1 MKNDQGKLLT
11 ISLDQLRPF
20 DLNPRIIRNPN
31 YDEIKES
38 IRHRGLEQLPQITRR
53 PGEDFYII
61 ASGGNTRL
69 AILNELW
76 LETHDKKYWNIICH
90 YREWQTDR
98 SIEEGNLEC
107 LLGHLVEN
115 DKRGALT
122 FIERALGVQN
132 AVEIYKKLNSE
143 CYQKD
148 LVNLLSQSGYSVS
161 QTQLSIMSSTIQYL
175 LPYIPELLYSG
186 MSRKN
191 TERLLT
197 LRSNTERFWD
207 KYCQEYLPAPE
218 HQIPLFDD
226 IFAMALTSFNEP
238 TTGFSLEHI
247 QDELTGLVSQTLNVD
262 YNTVALSTDA
272 RAQKCKTILGSEPV
286 PELPD
291 ISEQRCVELKYR
303 DRASPEEFPQG
314 RDDRETD
321 TPSDQPLCVVGE
333 REIMG
338 SDRGTIPASISH
350 YSEPEFSS
358 DHQVK
363 SAPLTD
369 ELFLGRDRQFDT
381 PEALSSLVDQMA
393 WELASNAGLEFLISP
408 ASDGVFD
415 IASPEG
421 ELSNEGKIYWQILS
435 FLAGKLPGSAVI
447 WRQMF
452 IGSPDIPAGFS
463 EDSLM
468 KIFQLTLHIRHLYEK
483 QRQGELL

>member
-1 MKNDQGKLLT
+1 MKNDQGIVMPVELE
-11 ISLDQLRPF
+11 QLRAF
-20 DLNPRIIRNPN
+20 DLNPRITRNPN

-90 YREWQTDR
+90 YREWHTDR
-98 SIEEGNLEC
+98 SIEEGNLDC

-143 CYQKD
+143 CYQRD
-148 LVNLLSQSGYSVS
+148 LVSMLSQAGYSVS

-207 KYCQEYLPAPE
+207 KYCQEFLPASA
-218 HQIPLFDD
+218 HQVPLFDD

-238 TTGFSLEHI
+238 TADFSLEHI
-247 QDELTGLVSQTLNVD
+247 QDELTGLVSQTLNID
-262 YNTVALSTDA
+262 YNTVALVTDA
-272 RAQKCKTILGSEPV
+272 RAQKCNTILGSEPV

-291 ISEQRCVELKYR
+291 ISEQRWVEQKYR
-303 DRASPEEFPQG
+303 DRISPEESSQG
-314 RDDRETD
+314 RDHSETD
-321 TPSDQPLCVVGE
+321 TPSDQSLSDFGE
-333 REIMG
+333 RETIS
-338 SDRGTIPASISH
+338 SDRVTTPASNTH
-350 YSEPEFSS
+350 YSEPGFLS
-358 DHQVK
+358 DHQVT
-363 SAPLTD
+363 SALPTD

-381 PEALSSLVDQMA
+381 QEALSALIDQMA
-393 WELASNAGLEFLISP
+393 WELAGNAGLEFLISP
-408 ASDGVFD
+408 ASDGIFD

-447 WRQMF
+447 WRKMLT
-452 IGSPDIPAGFS
+452 GSPDISAGIS
-463 EDSLM
+463 EETLI
-468 KIFQLTLHIRHLYEK
+468 KIFQLTLHIRHLYDK